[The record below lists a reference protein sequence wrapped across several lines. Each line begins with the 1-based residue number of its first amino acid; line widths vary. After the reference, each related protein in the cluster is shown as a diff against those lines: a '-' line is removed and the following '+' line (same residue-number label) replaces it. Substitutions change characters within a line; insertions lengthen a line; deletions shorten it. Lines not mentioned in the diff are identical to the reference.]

1 MENRT
6 WPPSD
11 RGRGRVDTDR
21 ARAHVILNDRTI
33 CIAIRR
39 VQRLR
44 PEEGSVL
51 GRPQESQSYVTS
63 AGVRQSQAMAQIEV
77 LGIEA

>member
-1 MENRT
+1 MAAERSRPRT
-6 WPPSD
+6 
-11 RGRGRVDTDR
+11 GRHKSGAGPRYLER
-21 ARAHVILNDRTI
+21 PHHLYRN
-33 CIAIRR
+33 RR

-44 PEEGSVL
+44 AEEGSVL